1 MRKYAN
7 IKIVII
13 VEVILLI
20 AIAAV
25 LYALGFNRELPRAI
39 LTVGFLTVVLPT
51 ALCRLYVKMRNKS

>member
-7 IKIVII
+7 MTVVII
-13 VEVILLI
+13 VEVVLLI

-25 LYALGFNRELPRAI
+25 LYALGFDRELPRAI
-39 LTVGFLTVVLPT
+39 LTVGFLIVVLPT